1 MENNSEKDKNQNLI
15 SSTHQTSPKPSSS
28 PIEEPTSNST
38 PNVTISTTNTST
50 TSSTTT
56 TTLSTTNTQEKKT
69 FSPMTTKR
77 IATTSAESITAPKK
91 FSPSAETT
99 NKKRIMIKKKNATE
113 EAMEI
118 LTTRPSK
125 IPGEKAKNA
134 DEYMPVAIEA
144 PKSSSPGI
152 IDETGAQIVTPKST
166 RITEMVKTAT
176 ELETAIPL
184 EEPPKAGVLL
194 SAYIPVSFTTKGY
207 IPTDN
212 VEKSQSSA
220 KTMKPP
226 SPPLKKTNSS
236 TSLSNLDI
244 IEDVMSKKT

>member
-1 MENNSEKDKNQNLI
+1 
-15 SSTHQTSPKPSSS
+15 
-28 PIEEPTSNST
+28 
-38 PNVTISTTNTST
+38 
-50 TSSTTT
+50 
-56 TTLSTTNTQEKKT
+56 
-69 FSPMTTKR
+69 
-77 IATTSAESITAPKK
+77 
-91 FSPSAETT
+91 
-99 NKKRIMIKKKNATE
+99 
-113 EAMEI
+113 MEI

-125 IPGEKAKNA
+125 IPGEK
-134 DEYMPVAIEA
+134 
-144 PKSSSPGI
+144 GI

-244 IEDVMSKKT
+244 IEDVMSKKTGTLNFLGIDGLGTKGEPQPPPMSPKTFKRRTKACIVDDLSKHKKIDVDDLIQKLMTSVSKDGVVTNHLQDVAVIEQICVLAM